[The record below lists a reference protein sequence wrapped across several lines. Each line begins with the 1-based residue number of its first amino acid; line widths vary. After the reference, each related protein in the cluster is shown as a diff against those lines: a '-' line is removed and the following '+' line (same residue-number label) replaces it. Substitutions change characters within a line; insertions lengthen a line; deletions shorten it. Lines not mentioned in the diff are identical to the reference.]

1 MVTLFF
7 VEGIDVDSVKAKPIL
22 SEEDHDLKWINVS
35 EYIQET
41 LK

>member
-35 EYIQET
+35 EYI
-41 LK
+41 